1 MFTRSLIK
9 GGGRLATTRSLV
21 NNSTSLVL
29 KNQFKKYS
37 TSTPPKVAKSKSS
50 TIGKIFRYTFY
61 TAVISVIGSA
71 GLIGYKIYEES
82 QPVDQVK
89 QTPLFPNGEKKKTLV
104 ILGSGWGAIS
114 LLKNLDTTLYN
125 VVIVSPRNYFLFTP
139 LLPSVPTGTVELRSI
154 IEPVR
159 SVTRRCPGQVIYL
172 EAEATNINPK
182 TNELTLKQSTTV
194 VYGHSGKDKSSYK
207 TTVSE

>member
-9 GGGRLATTRSLV
+9 GSGRLATTRSLV

-89 QTPLFPNGEKKKTLV
+89 QTPLFPNGEKKRKL
-104 ILGSGWGAIS
+104 
-114 LLKNLDTTLYN
+114 
-125 VVIVSPRNYFLFTP
+125 
-139 LLPSVPTGTVELRSI
+139 
-154 IEPVR
+154 
-159 SVTRRCPGQVIYL
+159 
-172 EAEATNINPK
+172 
-182 TNELTLKQSTTV
+182 
-194 VYGHSGKDKSSYK
+194 
-207 TTVSE
+207 

>member
-29 KNQFKKYS
+29 KINLRNIQHQLLLRLPNQNLRQLVKYS
-37 TSTPPKVAKSKSS
+37 DTL
-50 TIGKIFRYTFY
+50 Y

-89 QTPLFPNGEKKKTLV
+89 QTPLFPNGEKRKL
-104 ILGSGWGAIS
+104 
-114 LLKNLDTTLYN
+114 
-125 VVIVSPRNYFLFTP
+125 
-139 LLPSVPTGTVELRSI
+139 
-154 IEPVR
+154 
-159 SVTRRCPGQVIYL
+159 
-172 EAEATNINPK
+172 
-182 TNELTLKQSTTV
+182 
-194 VYGHSGKDKSSYK
+194 
-207 TTVSE
+207 